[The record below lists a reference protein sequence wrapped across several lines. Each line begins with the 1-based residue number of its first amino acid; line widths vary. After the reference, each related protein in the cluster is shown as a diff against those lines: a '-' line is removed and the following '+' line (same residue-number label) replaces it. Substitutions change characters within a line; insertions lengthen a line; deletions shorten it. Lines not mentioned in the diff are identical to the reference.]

1 MQNQIKKCT
10 LDIYNVHEL
19 IWVLI
24 FAQIDLKKKTGVYWQ
39 QIYNGGIVWGS
50 NLRQHACQIS
60 EEWCWSLLRL
70 FIFVKPACKKTH
82 TYKVQKVYRHLFD
95 SVTTML
101 ACLFVCWLGDALLPA
116 KSVKRGSL
124 WSQISWKYIDPKSQ
138 NLLQAEHNG
147 TSDGFLFYPLFHFIK
162 YF

>member
-10 LDIYNVHEL
+10 LDIHVYMNL

-24 FAQIDLKKKTGVYWQ
+24 FALIDLKKKTGVYWQ

-138 NLLQAEHNG
+138 NLLQTEHNG
-147 TSDGFLFYPLFHFIK
+147 TSDGFFFILSSIS
-162 YF
+162 

>member
-10 LDIYNVHEL
+10 LDTYNVHEL

-24 FAQIDLKKKTGVYWQ
+24 FALIDLKKKTGVYWQ

-70 FIFVKPACKKTH
+70 FIFVKPACKKH
-82 TYKVQKVYRHLFD
+82 TRTRCKKSTD
-95 SVTTML
+95 I
-101 ACLFVCWLGDALLPA
+101 CLIQSRPC
-116 KSVKRGSL
+116 
-124 WSQISWKYIDPKSQ
+124 
-138 NLLQAEHNG
+138 
-147 TSDGFLFYPLFHFIK
+147 
-162 YF
+162 

>member
-10 LDIYNVHEL
+10 LDIFMNL

-24 FAQIDLKKKTGVYWQ
+24 FALIDLKKKTGVYWQ

-60 EEWCWSLLRL
+60 EEWCWSLLHL

-138 NLLQAEHNG
+138 NLLQTEHNG
-147 TSDGFLFYPLFHFIK
+147 TSDGFFFILSSIS
-162 YF
+162 

>member
-10 LDIYNVHEL
+10 LDIYMNL
-19 IWVLI
+19 IWFLI
-24 FAQIDLKKKTGVYWQ
+24 FALIDLKKKTGVYWQ
-39 QIYNGGIVWGS
+39 QIYNGSIVWGS

-138 NLLQAEHNG
+138 NLLQTEHNG
-147 TSDGFLFYPLFHFIK
+147 TSDGFFFILSSIS
-162 YF
+162 

>member
-1 MQNQIKKCT
+1 MRIESQTTCLPNIRGM
-10 LDIYNVHEL
+10 
-19 IWVLI
+19 VLI
-24 FAQIDLKKKTGVYWQ
+24 IAAFIYLRKTCLQ
-39 QIYNGGIVWGS
+39 
-50 NLRQHACQIS
+50 
-60 EEWCWSLLRL
+60 
-70 FIFVKPACKKTH
+70 KTH

-138 NLLQAEHNG
+138 NLLQTEHNG
-147 TSDGFLFYPLFHFIK
+147 TSDGFFFLSSLPFHKILLIFFLNGGFCLITWINK
-162 YF
+162 V

>member
-1 MQNQIKKCT
+1 MK
-10 LDIYNVHEL
+10 L

-24 FAQIDLKKKTGVYWQ
+24 FALIDLKKKTGVYWQ
-39 QIYNGGIVWGS
+39 QIYNGGIVWGM

-101 ACLFVCWLGDALLPA
+101 ACLFVRWLGDALLPE

-124 WSQISWKYIDPKSQ
+124 YRRYLESTSIQSLKISYKLSII
-138 NLLQAEHNG
+138 AR
-147 TSDGFLFYPLFHFIK
+147 TSDRFFLILSAIS
-162 YF
+162 

>member
-1 MQNQIKKCT
+1 MK
-10 LDIYNVHEL
+10 L

-24 FAQIDLKKKTGVYWQ
+24 FALMDLKKKTGVYWQ
-39 QIYNGGIVWGS
+39 QINNGGIVWGS
-50 NLRQHACQIS
+50 NLRQQACQIS

-82 TYKVQKVYRHLFD
+82 MYKVQKVYRHLFD

-101 ACLFVCWLGDALLPA
+101 ACLFVRWLGDALLPE

-124 WSQISWKYIDPKSQ
+124 YIQISWKYIDPKSQ
-138 NLLQAEHNG
+138 NLRRTEHYR
-147 TSDGFLFYPLFHFIK
+147 TSDGFFFFILSSIL
-162 YF
+162 

>member
-1 MQNQIKKCT
+1 MK
-10 LDIYNVHEL
+10 L

-24 FAQIDLKKKTGVYWQ
+24 FALIDLKKKTGVYWQ
-39 QIYNGGIVWGS
+39 QIYNGGIVWGT

-101 ACLFVCWLGDALLPA
+101 ACLFVRWLGDALLPE

-124 WSQISWKYIDPKSQ
+124 YHRYLESTSIQSLKISSKLSII
-138 NLLQAEHNG
+138 AR
-147 TSDGFLFYPLFHFIK
+147 TSDGFFLILSSIS
-162 YF
+162 

>member
-1 MQNQIKKCT
+1 MK
-10 LDIYNVHEL
+10 L

-24 FAQIDLKKKTGVYWQ
+24 FALMDLKKKTGVYWQ
-39 QIYNGGIVWGS
+39 QINNGGIVWGS

-101 ACLFVCWLGDALLPA
+101 ACLFVRWLGDALLPE

-124 WSQISWKYIDPKSQ
+124 YIQISWKYIDPKSQ
-138 NLLQAEHNG
+138 NLRRTENYHR
-147 TSDGFLFYPLFHFIK
+147 TSDGFFFFILSSIL
-162 YF
+162 

>member
-1 MQNQIKKCT
+1 MRIESQTTCLPNIRGM
-10 LDIYNVHEL
+10 
-19 IWVLI
+19 VLI
-24 FAQIDLKKKTGVYWQ
+24 IAVFIYLRKTCLQ
-39 QIYNGGIVWGS
+39 
-50 NLRQHACQIS
+50 
-60 EEWCWSLLRL
+60 
-70 FIFVKPACKKTH
+70 KTH

-138 NLLQAEHNG
+138 NLLQTEHNG
-147 TSDGFLFYPLFHFIK
+147 TSDGFFFLSSLPFHKILLIVFLKGVSSCLITWINK
-162 YF
+162 V

>member
-1 MQNQIKKCT
+1 MK
-10 LDIYNVHEL
+10 L

-24 FAQIDLKKKTGVYWQ
+24 FALMDLKKKTGVYWQ
-39 QIYNGGIVWGS
+39 QINNGGIVWGS

-101 ACLFVCWLGDALLPA
+101 ACLFVRWLGDALLPE

-124 WSQISWKYIDPKSQ
+124 YIQISWKYIDPKSQ
-138 NLLQAEHNG
+138 NLLQTEHNR
-147 TSDGFLFYPLFHFIK
+147 TSDGFFFFILSSIL
-162 YF
+162 

>member
-1 MQNQIKKCT
+1 MRIESQTTCLPNIRGM
-10 LDIYNVHEL
+10 
-19 IWVLI
+19 VLI
-24 FAQIDLKKKTGVYWQ
+24 IAAFIYLRKTCLQ
-39 QIYNGGIVWGS
+39 
-50 NLRQHACQIS
+50 
-60 EEWCWSLLRL
+60 
-70 FIFVKPACKKTH
+70 KTH

-162 YF
+162 YFQFFFSMGVSSYLITWINKV